1 MNCRNADMQ
10 LLSKIPFEKF
20 RTADKNQDCG
30 YADMRLRSN
39 IYVKF
44 YVKRCGVEVVDGWKN
59 CGCEYA
65 EMQFRTNIS
74 WQSCG
79 YAVAEMLLQ
88 VAKVR
93 LRQKKCTCPPILGF
107 IVQAT

>member
-1 MNCRNADMQ
+1 MRMDGPGSILRYNKNICKATFPCAMNCRNADMQ

-44 YVKRCGVEVVDGWKN
+44 YVKRCGVEVVDG
-59 CGCEYA
+59 
-65 EMQFRTNIS
+65 
-74 WQSCG
+74 
-79 YAVAEMLLQ
+79 
-88 VAKVR
+88 
-93 LRQKKCTCPPILGF
+93 
-107 IVQAT
+107 